1 MDIALIVIIAAIA
14 VAVLT
19 IYALRQTKAA
29 NSATLQA
36 EALKERTTELAQQLA
51 QCNAQLDSANR
62 QTMKLTS
69 DLSAANSRCSSL
81 TDNINQL
88 RTDLT
93 DTKDNLDRKIKQFN
107 EIAAE
112 NGALR
117 ERAQAIALETK
128 RLRDEAEERFNSI
141 AQKVRSNKPT
151 RNAWTKYSSPCATT
165 LKASKKTSTTN
176 TSTNRRTAT
185 RCKSTSAS

>member
-62 QTMKLTS
+62 QTLKLTS
-69 DLSAANSRCSSL
+69 VNAKAWQQRCIVHIMVESRSL
-81 TDNINQL
+81 GRGEHL
-88 RTDLT
+88 
-93 DTKDNLDRKIKQFN
+93 
-107 EIAAE
+107 
-112 NGALR
+112 
-117 ERAQAIALETK
+117 
-128 RLRDEAEERFNSI
+128 AEE
-141 AQKVRSNKPT
+141 
-151 RNAWTKYSSPCATT
+151 
-165 LKASKKTSTTN
+165 
-176 TSTNRRTAT
+176 
-185 RCKSTSAS
+185 